1 MLTKE
6 REDKLVQLCSDLVR
20 TKSYSGKEAQIAGQL
35 KRIFEQGGC
44 SDVTIDEYGS
54 ITVRF
59 KGKRPGK
66 TLLLDAHIDT
76 VPVTDPSKWQM
87 DPFGGEVQDGRIYG
101 RGASDMKG
109 ALSAMIAAVEYFIAD
124 TNNDFDGEI
133 ILAGVVQEEAFEG
146 VASRSISKRFK
157 PDCVVIGEASN
168 LNLNHGQRGR
178 AEIVVETFGKPAH
191 SANPKAGLN
200 AVYKMSKLIDAI
212 RRLPTGRHPVL
223 GDGILELTDIQS
235 SPYPGLSVVPEYC
248 IATYD
253 RRLLIGETKENVLA
267 PILDLIAAFEG
278 EDPDFKAEA
287 SYAVGKETCYT
298 DTPIQAE
305 RFFPAWIYDE
315 DDDFIQTAFRGL
327 NEVGLDPKISHYSFC
342 TNASHYAGEAGIKT
356 IGFGPSEECQAHV
369 NNEYIEISH
378 LFDACRGY
386 YGILNAVLNGNMP
399 L

>member
-1 MLTKE
+1 MLTEE
-6 REDKLVQLCSDLVR
+6 REARLIQCCSDLVR
-20 TKSYSGKEAQIAGQL
+20 TRSYSGEEAQIAGQL
-35 KRIFEQGGC
+35 KRIFEQGGF
-44 SDVTIDEYGS
+44 SDVSIDEYGS
-54 ITVRF
+54 ITARF

-76 VPVTDPSKWQM
+76 VPVTDPSKWQI
-87 DPFGGEVQDGRIYG
+87 DPFGGEVQNGRIYG

-109 ALSAMIAAVEYFIAD
+109 ALSAMISAAGHFTVD
-124 TNNDFDGEI
+124 TQHDFEGEI
-133 ILAGVVQEEAFEG
+133 VIAGVVQEEAFEG

-168 LNLNHGQRGR
+168 LNLNRGQRGR

-200 AVYKMSKLIDAI
+200 AVYKMSKLIDAV
-212 RRLPTGRHPVL
+212 RRLPTDRHPVL

-248 IATYD
+248 KATYD
-253 RRLLIGETKENVLA
+253 RRLLIGDTKENVLA

-287 SYAVGKETCYT
+287 SYAVGKDTCYT

-315 DDDFIQTAFRGL
+315 DDEFIQTAFRGL
-327 NEVGLDPKISHYSFC
+327 IEAGLDPKISHYSFC

-378 LFDACRGY
+378 LLGACRGY
-386 YGILNAVLNGNMP
+386 YSILNAVLNGNMT

>member
-6 REDKLVQLCSDLVR
+6 REARLIQCCSDLVR

-44 SDVTIDEYGS
+44 PDVTIDEYGS
-54 ITVRF
+54 ITARF
-59 KGKRPGK
+59 MGKRPGK

-76 VPVTDPSKWQM
+76 VPVTDPSKWQI
-87 DPFGGEVQDGRIYG
+87 DPFGGVVQDGRIYG

-109 ALSAMIAAVEYFIAD
+109 ALSAMIAAVEHFIAD
-124 TNNDFDGEI
+124 TSNDFDGKI
-133 ILAGVVQEEAFEG
+133 IVAGVVQEEAFEG
-146 VASRSISKRFK
+146 VASRSISNRFK

-168 LNLNHGQRGR
+168 LNLNRGQRGR

-200 AVYKMSKLIDAI
+200 AVYKMAKLIDAI
-212 RRLPTGRHPVL
+212 RRLSIDRHPVL

-248 IATYD
+248 KATYD

-315 DDDFIQTAFRGL
+315 NDDFVQTAFRGL
-327 NEVGLDPKISHYSFC
+327 NEAGLDPKISHYSFC
-342 TNASHYAGEAGIKT
+342 TNASHYAGEARIKT

-378 LFDACRGY
+378 LFGACRGY

>member
-6 REDKLVQLCSDLVR
+6 REARLIQYCSDLVR
-20 TKSYSGKEAQIAGQL
+20 TRSYSGKEAQIVGQL

-44 SDVTIDEYGS
+44 SDVSINEYGS
-54 ITVRF
+54 IIARY
-59 KGKRPGK
+59 KGNRPGK

-76 VPVTDPSKWQM
+76 VPVTDLNKWQI

-109 ALSAMIAAVEYFIAD
+109 ALSAMIIAVEYFIAD
-124 TNNDFDGEI
+124 TKNDFDGEI
-133 ILAGVVQEEAFEG
+133 IVSGVVQEEAFEG
-146 VASRSISKRFK
+146 VASRSISTRFK
-157 PDCVVIGEASN
+157 PDYVVIGEASN
-168 LNLNHGQRGR
+168 LNLNRGQRGR

-200 AVYKMSKLIDAI
+200 AVYQMVKLIEAI
-212 RRLPTGRHPVL
+212 RRLPIDRHPVL

-248 IATYD
+248 KATYD
-253 RRLLIGETKENVLA
+253 RRLLIGDTKKTVLT

-278 EDPDFKAEA
+278 EDPDFKAES
-287 SYAVGKETCYT
+287 SYAVGKDTCYT

-315 DDDFIQTAFRGL
+315 DDEFIQTAFRGL
-327 NEVGLDPKISHYSFC
+327 NEAGLDPKISHYSFC

-378 LFDACRGY
+378 LLGACKGY
-386 YGILNAVLNGNMP
+386 YGILNAVLNGNMT

>member
-1 MLTKE
+1 MLTEE
-6 REDKLVQLCSDLVR
+6 REARLIQCCSDLVR
-20 TKSYSGKEAQIAGQL
+20 TRSYSGEEAQIAGQL
-35 KRIFEQGGC
+35 KRIFEQGGF
-44 SDVTIDEYGS
+44 SDVSIDEYGS
-54 ITVRF
+54 ITARF

-76 VPVTDPSKWQM
+76 VPVTDPSKWQI
-87 DPFGGEVQDGRIYG
+87 DPFGGEVQNGRIYG

-109 ALSAMIAAVEYFIAD
+109 ALSAMISAAGHFTVD
-124 TNNDFDGEI
+124 TQHDFEGEI
-133 ILAGVVQEEAFEG
+133 VIAGVVQEEAFEG

-157 PDCVVIGEASN
+157 PDCVVNGEATN
-168 LNLNHGQRGR
+168 LNLNRGQRGR

-200 AVYKMSKLIDAI
+200 AVYKMSKLIDAV
-212 RRLPTGRHPVL
+212 RRLPTDRHPVL

-248 IATYD
+248 KATYD
-253 RRLLIGETKENVLA
+253 RRLLIGDTKENVLA

-287 SYAVGKETCYT
+287 SYAVGKDTCYT

-315 DDDFIQTAFRGL
+315 DDEFIQTAFRGL
-327 NEVGLDPKISHYSFC
+327 IEAGLDPKISQYSFC

-378 LFDACRGY
+378 LLGACRGY
-386 YGILNAVLNGNMP
+386 YSILNAVLNGNMT